1 MSRYYTRVCNFYY
14 GNHSKKLVNKNK
26 SIPFNGIKEISF
38 DQIEILTRN
47 SKRKIF
53 INQIKYLPKILR
65 VKINLDLKEIKSKKK
80 NFSNLNFKKIP
91 NILGV
96 LNLTPDSFSDG
107 GKFNSKKKGINH
119 AIHLVNSGA
128 NLIDVGGESTRPGSR
143 PIKENLEWQRI
154 NKILKLLLKKKIP
167 ISLDTRKSKIM
178 SKGINLGVKLIND
191 VSGLDFDSETL
202 NVLKKYKIP
211 FVIQHSQ
218 GVPENMQKN
227 PKYKNELLDIYDFFE
242 KKIKLLRSKGIKHNK
257 IILDP
262 GIGFGKNLKHNMSLI
277 RNISIFHSLGFP
289 ILVGNSRK
297 RFIKELSG
305 KNDSKFRNGGTIA
318 SSIYL
323 MTQGVQ
329 ILRIHDVNET
339 MQGIKI
345 FKNIINN

>member
-1 MSRYYTRVCNFYY
+1 MSRYYTRLCNLYY
-14 GNHSKKLVNKNK
+14 GNSSKKLVNRNK
-26 SIPFNGIKEISF
+26 TIPLNGIKEISF
-38 DQIEILTRN
+38 DQIEIITRN
-47 SKRKIF
+47 SKKKIF
-53 INQIKYLPKILR
+53 VNQIKYLPKLIR
-65 VKINLDLKEIKSKKK
+65 RKIYSDLKKIKSKKK

-91 NILGV
+91 NIMGV

-119 AIHLVNSGA
+119 AVHLLNSGA
-128 NLIDVGGESTRPGSR
+128 NLIDVGGESTRPGSKMIR
-143 PIKENLEWQRI
+143 ENLEWQRI

-202 NVLKKYKIP
+202 NVLKKHKTP

-218 GVPENMQKN
+218 GLPENMQKN
-227 PKYKNELLDIYDFFE
+227 SKYKNELLDIYDFFE
-242 KKIKLLRSKGIKHNK
+242 KKIKLLRSKGIKHDK

-297 RFIKELSG
+297 RFIKEISG
-305 KNDSKFRNGGTIA
+305 KNDSKLRNGGTIA

-323 MTQGVQ
+323 MMQGVQ

-339 MQGIKI
+339 MQGLKI